1 MSTDDDI
8 PTEPALDDTD
18 VEGGARPPN
27 FLRAWREHR
36 HLTQGQLAEMVGTT
50 GSVISLLESGA
61 RGLGDKWLR
70 KLAAALGTRTGHLL
84 EMSPEHADNDILEIW
99 ADVPVEDRPKAKRIL
114 NAFRTA
120 RPEDP
125 IVRDGTG
132 DGPSLHYVK
141 KPRGRGGPKRP

>member
-1 MSTDDDI
+1 MSTDDEFPPDHHVD
-8 PTEPALDDTD
+8 ETD
-18 VEGGARPPN
+18 EESGGRPPN

-36 HLTQGQLAEMVGTT
+36 GLTQGQLAEMVGTT

-99 ADVPVEDRPKAKRIL
+99 ADVPAEDRAKAKRIL
-114 NAFRTA
+114 SAFRSS

-141 KPRGRGGPKRP
+141 KPRGRGGAKRP

>member
-1 MSTDDDI
+1 MSNDDDSHNG
-8 PTEPALDDTD
+8 PSLDDID
-18 VEGGARPPN
+18 DDSGGRPPN

-36 HLTQGQLAEMVGTT
+36 GLTQGQLAEMVGTT

-84 EMSPEHADNDILEIW
+84 EMSPQNADNDILEIW
-99 ADVPVEDRPKAKRIL
+99 ADVPAADRAKAKLIL
-114 NAFRTA
+114 NAFRA
-120 RPEDP
+120 PRPEDP

-141 KPRGRGGPKRP
+141 KPRGRGGAKRP

>member
-1 MSTDDDI
+1 MSNDDD
-8 PTEPALDDTD
+8 THFEPPVDESDDESGT
-18 VEGGARPPN
+18 RPPN

-36 HLTQGQLAEMVGTT
+36 GLTQGQLAEMVGTT

-84 EMSPEHADNDILEIW
+84 ELSPDHADSDILEIW
-99 ADVPVEDRPKAKRIL
+99 ADVPVEDRAKARRIL
-114 NAFRTA
+114 SAFRA
-120 RPEDP
+120 PRAEEPM
-125 IVRDGTG
+125 VRDGTG

>member
-1 MSTDDDI
+1 MSTDDDTPI
-8 PTEPALDDTD
+8 DHTPDETDDD
-18 VEGGARPPN
+18 GGGRPPN

-36 HLTQGQLAEMVGTT
+36 GLTQGQLAEMVGTT

-70 KLAAALGTRTGHLL
+70 KLGLALGTRPGHLL
-84 EMSPEHADNDILEIW
+84 ELTPAHADNDILEIW
-99 ADVPVEDRPKAKRIL
+99 ADVPNEDRAKAKRIL
-114 NAFRTA
+114 SAFRSP